1 MGYLLLPSIA
11 EDKLPAVVGKIKEA
25 VAKLGYQELDSEEPF
40 KIDLAYTMSKTVGA
54 SRYVV
59 DEAYIGWLKFEALP
73 EKVADIKDEVSRM
86 EEVLRLLVIQA
97 PKESAFT
104 FAKAREVLMTKEA
117 EQFEGSKTEGGEA
130 VAVEEPVVQ

>member
-1 MGYLLLPSIA
+1 MPNKQEASDNVQVYELGYLLLPSIA

-97 PKESAFT
+97 PKESAF
-104 FAKAREVLMTKEA
+104 
-117 EQFEGSKTEGGEA
+117 
-130 VAVEEPVVQ
+130 